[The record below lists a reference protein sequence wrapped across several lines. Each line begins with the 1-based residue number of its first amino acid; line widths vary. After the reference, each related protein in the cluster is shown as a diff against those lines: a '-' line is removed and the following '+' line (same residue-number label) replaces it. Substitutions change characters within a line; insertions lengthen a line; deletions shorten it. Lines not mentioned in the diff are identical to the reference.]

1 MSRRICFALDLVDDA
16 ELIARYEAAHA
27 PGAVWPQVV
36 AGIRQAGYE
45 SMEIWRTG
53 DRLFMVAEVAD
64 DWPRA
69 VAPEILAVDTHWQ
82 DKMDGFQKRV
92 PHGEPDEKWSPM
104 TRIFSLDEQ

>member
-1 MSRRICFALDLVDDA
+1 MSRRICLALDLVDDA
-16 ELIARYEAAHA
+16 EMIARYEAAHA

-53 DRLFMVAEVAD
+53 NRLFMVAEVAD
-64 DWPRA
+64 DWPRVVA
-69 VAPEILAVDTHWQ
+69 VEISAVDANWQ
-82 DKMDGFQKRV
+82 DKMDRFQKRL
-92 PHGEPDEKWSPM
+92 PHADPDEKWTAM

>member
-1 MSRRICFALDLVDDA
+1 MSRRICLALDLVDDA
-16 ELIARYEAAHA
+16 EMIAKYEAAHA

-53 DRLFMVAEVAD
+53 NRLFMVAEVAD
-64 DWPRA
+64 DWPRVVA
-69 VAPEILAVDTHWQ
+69 VEISAVDANWQ
-82 DKMDGFQKRV
+82 DKMDRFQKRL
-92 PHGEPDEKWSPM
+92 PHGDPDEKWTAM